1 MTAASDI
8 EALDDLWSEIED
20 SYGTMAVDERL
31 SRLLRS
37 NSVSHRFATVT
48 QIAGHYFDRG
58 RNPLVMQSSAAEPG
72 AWDARSYC
80 SNVIVPWLRGHD
92 SPLGTSPDPYVN
104 NPLRRPLIVAAPAG
118 VRPHTLQLWQA
129 LHGVLS
135 ETLRNPEKASEQ
147 LLQCLAILRRLVDEQ
162 DNPLTLPP
170 LISPQSTLRIT
181 DEFLAVRS
189 GGDRGLAIVWAAFE
203 IFFKDALNLARV
215 ERAAINSADAASGR
229 PGDVNCYAVNDELV
243 LSVEVKERSLSLADA
258 TDSFAKL
265 VYDQGFRL
273 LFSVPALEHV
283 DASAISAAAIS
294 QFKKGVTV
302 HFAGPAE
309 LLRVG
314 LLISEPESA
323 SLFLRA
329 VEGSLTRYN
338 NQPSNRQAWRDIVR
352 DIIS

>member
-1 MTAASDI
+1 MTFPNDI
-8 EALDDLWSEIED
+8 EALDDLWSEIETN
-20 SYGTMAVDERL
+20 YEVMAIDERL
-31 SRLLRS
+31 SKLLRS

-48 QIAGHYFDRG
+48 QIVGHYFDRG

-80 SNVIVPWLRGHD
+80 ANVIVPWLRQHE

-104 NPLRRPLIVAAPAG
+104 NPLRRPLIVAAPTG

-129 LHGVLS
+129 LHGVLG
-135 ETLRNPEKASEQ
+135 ETSRNSEKASEQ
-147 LLQCLAILRRLVDEQ
+147 LRQCLAILRRLVDEQ

-170 LISPQSTLRIT
+170 LISPQSTLRIV

-203 IFFKDALNLARV
+203 TFFKNALGLARI
-215 ERAAINSADAASGR
+215 ERAAINSADASSGR
-229 PGDVNCYAVNDELV
+229 FGDVNCYDVNDELV

-265 VYDQGFRL
+265 VYDNRFRF

-294 QFKKGVTV
+294 EFKKGVTV

-314 LLISEPESA
+314 LLIGEPESA

-329 VEGSLTRYN
+329 VEESLTRYN
-338 NQPSNRQAWRDIVR
+338 NQPSNRQAWREIVR
-352 DIIS
+352 DTVS